1 MCKRGWPSKLQK
13 LMTDPTSTSDP
24 TQQRKRERE
33 RDRETRRQGEEII
46 IYREKTHGNL
56 PKLQKLKGPRIRMI
70 VVRFRR
76 PGFQLSG
83 PGELIVATIRALG
96 T

>member
-1 MCKRGWPSKLQK
+1 
-13 LMTDPTSTSDP
+13 MTDPTSTSDP

-33 RDRETRRQGEEII
+33 RDGERERGRERDRETRRHGEKII

-70 VVRFRR
+70 FVRFRR

-83 PGELIVATIRALG
+83 PGDLIVATIRALG